1 MESDDKNMKTIFF
14 DLDDTLLD
22 VHSKQ
27 IDPSSM
33 EILQALNAKGYRLG
47 IASSRPLERIM
58 GIPHIN
64 EINWDG
70 YVTTNGVEVYDQN
83 LCHLEDHS
91 FQQEDLDAIFAFGQ
105 KYQIPIFSVGQI
117 EMLTGIDPTVR
128 LFMKKYDVV
137 DYQCKPY
144 EGEKQKLITYIT
156 TDVETVYQKLKE
168 EFPLYHSVK
177 GGPFNIDIF
186 PKGYSKLTGIHTLM
200 QHWKQPRNDF
210 MAFGDS
216 YSDIC
221 TIQAAKIGVAMYHAL
236 EPVKAVADYIC
247 PEDRPDAI
255 AQTIHH
261 FGLL

>member
-1 MESDDKNMKTIFF
+1 MNIHSLFF

-27 IDPSSM
+27 IAPSSM
-33 EILQALNAKGYRLG
+33 QTLQALKTKGYRLG
-47 IASSRPLERIM
+47 IASSRPLERIT
-58 GIPHIN
+58 GLPHIHD
-64 EINWDG
+64 IPWDG
-70 YVTTNGVEVYDQN
+70 YVTTNGVEVYDSSFR
-83 LCHLEDHS
+83 HLEDHTFS
-91 FQQEDLDAIFAFGQ
+91 SKELAAIFAFGQ
-105 KYQIPIFSVGQI
+105 KYHIPIFSVGQR
-117 EMLTGIDPTVR
+117 EMLTSIDPTVR

-137 DYQCKPY
+137 NDQCKPY

-156 TDVETVYQKLKE
+156 ADVETFYQKLKDA
-168 EFPLYHSVK
+168 FPQYSVVK

-186 PKGYSKLTGIHTLM
+186 PKGYTKLTGIQTLM
-200 QHWKQPRNDF
+200 DHWQEPNHDF

-221 TIQAAKIGVAMYHAL
+221 AIQAAKIGVAMHHAL

-247 PEDRPDAI
+247 PNDRSDAI
-255 AQTIHH
+255 AQAIHH

>member
-105 KYQIPIFSVGQI
+105 KYQIPIFSV
-117 EMLTGIDPTVR
+117 
-128 LFMKKYDVV
+128 
-137 DYQCKPY
+137 
-144 EGEKQKLITYIT
+144 
-156 TDVETVYQKLKE
+156 
-168 EFPLYHSVK
+168 
-177 GGPFNIDIF
+177 
-186 PKGYSKLTGIHTLM
+186 
-200 QHWKQPRNDF
+200 
-210 MAFGDS
+210 
-216 YSDIC
+216 
-221 TIQAAKIGVAMYHAL
+221 
-236 EPVKAVADYIC
+236 
-247 PEDRPDAI
+247 
-255 AQTIHH
+255 
-261 FGLL
+261 